1 MYIANREC
9 GKANKGSRIVG
20 GTETLVNEYPWHVGL
35 VRVVNGRKY
44 LVCGGSIISNHWVL
58 TAAHCIDS
66 NAIEVLV
73 GDHDFTTGTETQ
85 DPAYLYAV
93 NWKVVHPDYVNS
105 VNGFDIALLHT
116 TQPLDFTKYG
126 QAPVCLPPYKNRLYV
141 GERVTVSGWGT
152 TSEGGSI
159 SPTLQEADL
168 FVCHN
173 SYCNQAYNG
182 IILNNMVCA
191 AANGKD
197 SCQGDSGG
205 PLVYNNNGIYEL
217 IGVVSFGIGC
227 ARPGYPGVYTRVT
240 SHVDWIQR
248 YTGNLYTATSG

>member
-1 MYIANREC
+1 C
-9 GKANKGSRIVG
+9 GKANTGSRIVG
-20 GTETLVNEYPWHVGL
+20 GTETLVNEYPWQVGV
-35 VRVVNGRKY
+35 VRETDGVKN
-44 LVCGGSIISNHWVL
+44 LICGGSIISNHWVL

-73 GDHDFTTGTETQ
+73 GDHDFTTGTDTQ

-93 NWKVVHPDYVNS
+93 DRKIVHADYVEA

-126 QAPVCLPPYKNRLYV
+126 QAPVCLPPDKTRLYV
-141 GERVTVSGWGT
+141 GETATVSGWGT
-152 TSEGGSI
+152 TSEGGSL
-159 SPTLQEADL
+159 SKTLQEVD
-168 FVCHN
+168 VPVISNNDCQKN
-173 SYCNQAYNG
+173 YNPTSSM
-182 IILNNMVCA
+182 LCA
-191 AANGKD
+191 GEEGKD

-227 ARPGYPGVYTRVT
+227 ARLGYLGVYTRVT
-240 SHVDWIQR
+240 NYVDWIQR
-248 YTGNLYTATSG
+248 YTGNLCTATSG